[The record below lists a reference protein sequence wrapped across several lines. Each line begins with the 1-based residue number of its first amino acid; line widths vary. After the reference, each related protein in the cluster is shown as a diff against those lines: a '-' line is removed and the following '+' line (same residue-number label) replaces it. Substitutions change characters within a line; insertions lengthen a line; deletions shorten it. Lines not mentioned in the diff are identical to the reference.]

1 MTIMTKKT
9 SLAVAALVAA
19 VSFLP
24 AGAFAGPDLGQQQ
37 LQHQLGVAKAK
48 QEQAEKAKA
57 AERQKLMQE
66 HMQMMQQAMDQMQA
80 MKPRA
85 GMTMEEHEEWIAE
98 HQKLMDEVLQQ
109 MMTDHHMMMQ
119 HSK

>member
-1 MTIMTKKT
+1 MIKKANF
-9 SLAVAALVAA
+9 AVAALVAA
-19 VSFLP
+19 ASFLP
-24 AGAFAGPDLGQQQ
+24 AGAFAGQDLGQQQ

-98 HQKLMDEVLQQ
+98 HQKLMDEILQQ
-109 MMTDHHMMMQ
+109 MMTDHHMMMMQ
-119 HSK
+119 HGK

>member
-1 MTIMTKKT
+1 MIKKANF
-9 SLAVAALVAA
+9 AVAALVAA

-37 LQHQLGVAKAK
+37 LQHELGVAKAK
-48 QEQAEKAKA
+48 QEQAEKAKST
-57 AERQKLMQE
+57 ERQKLMQE

-80 MKPRA
+80 MKPHA

-98 HQKLMDEVLQQ
+98 HQKLMDEILQQ

-119 HSK
+119 HGK